1 MIKWG
6 SCTFRVCPCLQGN
19 QGDQEEWMQ
28 LATSCP
34 EIPLQPY
41 AVYLPAQAVRDKPSI
56 NPCCLLCAGDV
67 RVFEG
72 HAFMLETA
80 GHAFMV
86 EAAVSIGG
94 RDARPG
100 ITAYRFANRIPL
112 LFEVCCLCEA
122 LRASLPAAFKH
133 ISHLLDLGLCASG
146 GSDVITKTAN
156 KRINWG
162 SYKINSSSDKERGKR
177 DPL

>member
-1 MIKWG
+1 
-6 SCTFRVCPCLQGN
+6 
-19 QGDQEEWMQ
+19 
-28 LATSCP
+28 
-34 EIPLQPY
+34 
-41 AVYLPAQAVRDKPSI
+41 
-56 NPCCLLCAGDV
+56 
-67 RVFEG
+67 
-72 HAFMLETA
+72 
-80 GHAFMV
+80 MV

-122 LRASLPAAFKH
+122 LRFCTAVIDVWPGIAACPWNACTTAFDLAWASLPATQAQPSLWSSGASLPAAFKH

-162 SYKINSSSDKERGKR
+162 SYKINSSSDK
-177 DPL
+177 